1 MVAKTTK
8 MEYAV
13 NIILQSNNKTEE
25 LGMFGYGCK
34 FRILKSQKFIY
45 FLKVGLQ

>member
-25 LGMFGYGCK
+25 LGMFGCK
-34 FRILKSQKFIY
+34 FRILKKVKNLYI
-45 FLKVGLQ
+45 FLKVVLQ